1 MNAVIFKLLKN
12 QQVLRSI
19 TQAATKDNATPTT
32 SQNDLS
38 LMVIGDNAKVHRQSR
53 LRNPKFSRVV
63 DLQQFED

>member
-38 LMVIGDNAKVHRQSR
+38 LMVIGDNAKVHR
-53 LRNPKFSRVV
+53 
-63 DLQQFED
+63 